1 MTSYASK
8 IAHRLS
14 FDRVMGGTVATIGTV
29 VLMEGYFRTELRDA
43 ETSTAC
49 RYPPTSTILTKD
61 HIRELERNNMVVIH
75 NVLTTTTLH
84 DARNSVQKM
93 GKILDEKNHSNIED
107 VRRDAICLVRES
119 DAKFQHGDDS
129 LIHCIKLLRGVPY
142 LLDRF
147 QYNVSSSFHVPK
159 QCQLSRYIS
168 DGHLYGYK
176 RHLDRC
182 TESLSEMGLLG
193 WLRASDYRHR
203 SVTCILYLNSPDWN
217 SGGNLRCYRE
227 KINIE
232 EKETFTDVSPTG
244 GTLIIFDSEK
254 VEHEVLPSTKD
265 RYAITLWINGKR
277 REVLDK

>member
-1 MTSYASK
+1 MNSFVSK
-8 IAHRLS
+8 FARRLS
-14 FDRVMGGTVATIGTV
+14 FDSVMGGTVATIGTV
-29 VLMEGYFRTELRDA
+29 VLMEAYFRTDLGDA
-43 ETSTAC
+43 ETSKAC

-75 NVLTTTTLH
+75 NVLTPTMLQG
-84 DARNSVQKM
+84 ARNSIQKM
-93 GKILDEKNHSNIED
+93 GKIFDSDNHSNDED
-107 VRRDAICLVRES
+107 VRRDATCVIRES
-119 DAKFQHGDDS
+119 DAKFQHGHDS

-147 QYNVSSSFHVPK
+147 QYNVSSSFNVPK

-168 DGHLYGYK
+168 DGQLYGYK

-217 SGGNLRCYRE
+217 SGGNLRCYRGKE
-227 KINIE
+227 TVE
-232 EKETFTDVSPTG
+232 ERETFTDVNPTG

-265 RYAITLWINGKR
+265 RYALTLWINGERK
-277 REVLDK
+277 EVIDT

>member
-1 MTSYASK
+1 MNSFASK
-8 IAHRLS
+8 IDHRLS
-14 FDRVMGGTVATIGTV
+14 LDRVMGGTVATIGTV
-29 VLMEGYFRTELRDA
+29 VLMEAYFRTELGDA
-43 ETSTAC
+43 ETSKAC

-75 NVLTTTTLH
+75 NVLTPTMLQG
-84 DARNSVQKM
+84 ARTSIQTM
-93 GKILDEKNHSNIED
+93 GKIFDSDNHSNNED
-107 VRRDAICLVRES
+107 VRRDATCVIRES
-119 DAKFQHGDDS
+119 DAKFQHGHDS

-147 QYNVSSSFHVPK
+147 QYNVSSSFNVPK

-168 DGHLYGYK
+168 DGQLYGYK

-203 SVTCILYLNSPDWN
+203 SVTCILYLNSLEWN

-227 KINIE
+227 KETVE
-232 EKETFTDVSPTG
+232 ERETFTDVSPTG

-265 RYAITLWINGKR
+265 RYALTLWINGERK
-277 REVLDK
+277 EVLDN